1 MSFCYQRRNVN
12 GMYMLKNNLLDR
24 KLIVNR
30 SLFFIFVFLTIMSS
44 QIFSFSFSNPCE
56 CVRVYLKDGPCLLL
70 QNESIATARV
80 SFIKEGEGVNIPE
93 GLVIVDTTE
102 GTTVS
107 PCSPSHSHFILEF
120 TCSYEIMWE
129 GGKVLSLI
137 QSQALDP
144 DILLLPA
151 EQRKWNVCIEDMDM
165 VNARSVYLFLKEK
178 NEKLKKRF
186 EKIENEQKE
195 LEKIRELKI
204 ENDKLLGDCLQE
216 ENNLKCIKRQIY
228 NWKREMDMEMI
239 KQPINGAVNHM

>member
-1 MSFCYQRRNVN
+1 
-12 GMYMLKNNLLDR
+12 
-24 KLIVNR
+24 
-30 SLFFIFVFLTIMSS
+30 MSS

-56 CVRVYLKDGPCLLL
+56 HIQIPLKNGPLLLL

-80 SFIKEGEGVNIPE
+80 SFTQEGVGVNIPE
-93 GLVIVDTTE
+93 GLVIIDTTE
-102 GTTVS
+102 GTTVP
-107 PCSPSHSHFILEF
+107 PCYPFQSHFILHF
-120 TCSYEIMWE
+120 ACSYEIMWE
-129 GGKVLSLI
+129 GEKVLTLI

-144 DILLLPA
+144 DVILLPA

-165 VNARSVYLFLKEK
+165 VDARSVYLFLKEK

-204 ENDKLLGDCLQE
+204 ENEKLLRDCLQE

-239 KQPINGAVNHM
+239 KQPINGVVNHF